1 MLHILE
7 HSHDMRLVGFAVF
20 IGVATGC
27 LTTLMLRFLS
37 GEGKARRKH
46 WLAICAMLTGFGI
59 WATHFIAMLG
69 YDPDGATKYDLVPTI
84 ASLLLVQ
91 LAIWIAFKM
100 VVDAKKPLWGYV
112 GGVIAG
118 SGISL
123 VHYVG
128 MSGASYFYATVWNP
142 SLVAISIGGG
152 VVFSTFA
159 VPLMATARLGLR
171 SLLGGAGF
179 ILAVLVLHF
188 VGMAAMSVN
197 HAKFEPAEGLIISS
211 TELAGIV
218 GLIALT
224 VLCAAIVATFIEL
237 QNEIRSSQEKSEFGV
252 LIQSLRD
259 SSIYLLDPKGNIVTW
274 NEGASRLKGY
284 SVNEAIGLH
293 FSAFFS
299 EEDRKRQW
307 PQIALDRAVKEGA
320 FRAEGRRYRKNGSWF
335 WADVSIEPVY
345 DINGELK
352 GFAKVTRDVT
362 ERKTFQDQ
370 VSALSANLDAAL
382 ENMRQ
387 GVCLFDAKGKLVLSN
402 RRTADILDLNVSDLV
417 PGLSFLEL
425 ISLIVTGY
433 SQEEGS
439 HRKARALE
447 AHDRFMATQDGGFYT
462 VERNDGSVLSVSER
476 PRIDGGWVS
485 TFEDISESRRSA
497 KRIRHLA
504 NHDPLTGLPNRIYF
518 RQLLDQNVEDIQA
531 RGGQVALAMID
542 LNRFKDVNDKYGHAI
557 GDDLLQY
564 VAHRLGTAIGE
575 DAIATRLS
583 GDEFAVFQKVIS
595 QQEVDSFAEVLEVAL
610 ADIAV
615 PDHPTTFVSGCVG
628 IATFPKDAENV
639 ENLLSNADVALQR
652 AKSDPARNC
661 CQYQPD
667 MDEDV
672 RKSRGLQADIPG
684 ALKDNQF
691 QLVYQ
696 VQCAVADGKPVG
708 YEALVRWKHP
718 VHGLITPDRFIDAA
732 EQNGLIIPLGEWV
745 MRRACKD
752 AASWSKPYKVAVNI
766 SPVQLVQMDLPRIIT
781 EALLE
786 AGLPASRL
794 EIEITETA
802 IIGDKMRALTNLRR
816 IKSLGVSVAMD
827 DFGTGYSSLDTLNS
841 FEFDKIKIDRSFLM
855 DSCTNPNSQV
865 IVRAVVALGQSLGL
879 PVLAE
884 GVETEEQ
891 LELLRSMNCDEA
903 QGYYFGKPGQHLVG
917 DEGGNALEFVF

>member
-1 MLHILE
+1 MSQFLE
-7 HSHDMRLVGFAVF
+7 HSHDIRLVAFAVF
-20 IGVATGC
+20 IGVVTGC
-27 LTTLMLRFLS
+27 GTTLMLRFLS
-37 GEGKARRKH
+37 GEGKARRKNR
-46 WLAICAMLTGFGI
+46 LVICAMLTGFGI

-69 YDPDGATKYDLVPTI
+69 YDPSEATSYALVPTI

-91 LAIWIAFKM
+91 CAIWTAFK
-100 VVDAKKPLWGYV
+100 VVFDATKRFWRYIGGAVAGV
-112 GGVIAG
+112 GIAV
-118 SGISL
+118 L
-123 VHYVG
+123 HYVG
-128 MSGASYFYATVWNP
+128 MYGASYFHAAAFNP
-142 SLVAISIGGG
+142 ALVALSVSMG
-152 VVFSTFA
+152 VILSAFA
-159 VPLMATARLGLR
+159 IPMMATKKLGLR
-171 SLLGGAGF
+171 SVVGGVSF
-179 ILAVLVLHF
+179 IIAVLVVHF

-197 HAKFEPAEGLIISS
+197 HAEIVPVTGFVISS

-218 GLIALT
+218 GVLALI

-237 QNEIRSSQEKSEFGV
+237 QSEIRASRERSEFGF

-259 SSIYLLDPKGNIVTW
+259 SAIYLLDTKGNILTW
-274 NEGASRLKGY
+274 NEGASRLKGF
-284 SVNEAIGLH
+284 SASEAIGLH

-320 FRAEGRRYRKNGSWF
+320 FRAESKRYRKDGSWF
-335 WADVSIEPVY
+335 WADVSVEPVY
-345 DINGELK
+345 DVNGTLK

-362 ERKTFQDQ
+362 QRKAFEGQ
-370 VSALSANLDAAL
+370 VSVLSANLDAAL

-387 GVCLFDAKGKLVLSN
+387 GLCLFDAKGKLVLSN
-402 RRTADILDLNVSDLV
+402 RRTADILDLDVSDLV

-425 ISLIVTGY
+425 LDLVVAGY
-433 SQEEGS
+433 TEEEGR
-439 HRKARALE
+439 HRRARALE
-447 AHDRFMATQDGGFYT
+447 AHDRFMATQEGGSYT
-462 VERNDGSVLSVSER
+462 VERKGGSVLAVSER

-531 RGGQVALAMID
+531 RGGKVALAMID

-557 GDDLLQY
+557 GDDLLQV
-564 VAHRLGTAIGE
+564 VAQRLTGAMGE
-575 DAIATRLS
+575 DAVATRLG
-583 GDEFAVFQKVIS
+583 GDEFAVFQRVSS
-595 QQEVDSFAEVLEVAL
+595 QQDVDVFAETLETAL
-610 ADIAV
+610 LNIAV
-615 PDHPTTFVSGCVG
+615 PDYVATFVSGCVG

-639 ENLLSNADVALQR
+639 ENLMSNADIALQR
-652 AKSDPARNC
+652 AKSKPAKHC
-661 CQYQPD
+661 CQYEPD
-667 MDEDV
+667 MDEGV
-672 RKSRGLQADIPG
+672 RKSRGLQADILE
-684 ALKDNQF
+684 AVKEEQF

-708 YEALVRWKHP
+708 YEALLRWMHP
-718 VHGLITPDRFIDAA
+718 VHGLVTPDRFIDAA

-752 AASWSKPYKVAVNI
+752 AASWPKPYKVAVNI
-766 SPVQLVQMDLPRIIT
+766 SPVQLVQMDLPKIIT

-802 IIGDKMRALTNLRR
+802 IISDKMRALTNLRR
-816 IKSLGVSVAMD
+816 IKSLGVSVSMD

-855 DSCTNPNSQV
+855 DSATNPNSQV
-865 IVRAVVALGQSLGL
+865 IIRAVVALGQSLGL

-891 LELLRSMNCDEA
+891 LQLLRSMNCDEA
-903 QGYYFGKPGQHLVG
+903 QGYYFGKPGPYLVDDGG
-917 DEGGNALEFVF
+917 DNALEFVS